1 MENKKHALL
10 LASIGV
16 SYSVSGKIDS
26 NILPEK
32 ALCLAMPILH
42 EDAKSCAL
50 VYTLLKYNFDL
61 FDDLILSKEIA
72 KVKDYLAVALLGGI
86 LYKAN
91 KNYFKKSI
99 DISLNITKNISPMS
113 VKKTMSLLADFGRVP
128 YDATMKSLF
137 KIKVNEIEEAE
148 LKKILPRATIIKRNA
163 YFSKRV
169 KADLCVVGLNDNPV
183 DQLKN
188 NLCDQIVQIAK
199 KYELKQK
206 EVATLMGATPAQ
218 VNEIMKRR
226 MGRFTVDF
234 LIEKIY
240 LLVGSLNAKNCHV
253 DEVTIPI
260 RISSEME
267 VF

>member
-1 MENKKHALL
+1 MDNKKYTLL

-16 SYSVSGKIDS
+16 PYSLTGKIDS

-32 ALCLAMPILH
+32 ALCLASPIFH
-42 EDAKSCAL
+42 EDAKACAL

-61 FDDLILSKEIA
+61 FDDLILSKEIS
-72 KVKDYLAVALLGGI
+72 KTTDHLAVALLGGI
-86 LYKAN
+86 LHKSN

-99 DISLNITKNISPMS
+99 EVSVSIAKNVSTMS
-113 VKKTMSLLADFGRVP
+113 IKKTMSLLADFGRVP

-137 KIKVNEIEEAE
+137 KIKINKIEEVE
-148 LKKILPRATIIKRNA
+148 SKKILPRATIVQRNA
-163 YFSKRV
+163 YFSKRS
-169 KADLCVVGLNDNPV
+169 KAEIRVIRSSGNPL

-188 NLCDQIVQIAK
+188 DLCDQIIEIAN

-206 EVATLMGATPAQ
+206 EVAVLMSATPAQ

-226 MGRFTVDF
+226 MERFTVDL

-240 LLVGSLNAKNCHV
+240 LLVNALKANNYSV
-253 DEVTIPI
+253 ENLTIPVKI
-260 RISSEME
+260 NSEVE
-267 VF
+267 I